1 MEFSPV
7 QDVKITNIALTDV
20 LADEKGRTILKVSIP
35 VLSEDDELSEDD
47 DAADEEGPKTQT
59 ITICS
64 LTPGKVCILSF
75 SLIKALRVSVTD

>member
-7 QDVKITNIALTDV
+7 QDVKITNVALTDI
-20 LADEKGRTILKVSIP
+20 LADEKGRTTLKVSIP

-47 DAADEEGPKTQT
+47 DDADEEGPKTQT

-64 LTPGKVCILSF
+64 LTPGKVCLF
-75 SLIKALRVSVTD
+75 CFFL